1 MIKINLL
8 ETTKEKETRSTVM
21 KAAPP
26 VSSMVVVGAVIVA
39 LGLLVV
45 VVWWWQKHSEYA
57 KSQDELVQ
65 ARTEREQLK
74 PFIDEVDKYEKRKN
88 LWAAKRDAIDKLR
101 KDRNMPVHILDEVTK
116 NLPQFLWLDQMEYK
130 EGIINVKGHCTN
142 KLDPS
147 TFVSNLEASD
157 FFGDVKLIS
166 VDLETTQQGESYRF
180 EINAKVENPFQQKK
194 TDEKSAS

>member
-8 ETTKEKETRSTVM
+8 ETSKEKETKTTVM

-26 VSSMVVVGAVIVA
+26 VSSMVIVGVVVIA
-39 LGLLVV
+39 LGLLIVM
-45 VVWWWQKHSEYA
+45 VWWWQKHSEYV
-57 KSQDELVQ
+57 KSQDELTQ

-101 KDRNMPVHILDEVTK
+101 KDRNMPVHILDEITK
-116 NLPQFLWLDQMEYK
+116 NLPQFLWLEALEYR
-130 EGIINVKGHCTN
+130 EGSIMLKGRCTN

-147 TFVSNLEASD
+147 TFVGNLEASD
-157 FFGDVKLIS
+157 FFEDVKLIS
-166 VDLETTQQGESYRF
+166 VTLDVRPEGENYVF
-180 EINAKVENPFQQKK
+180 EINSKVVNPFQQKK
-194 TDEKSAS
+194 TEDKSSQ